1 MPESQ
6 KGATII
12 DIRNK
17 IQIIRDLIDKVIV
30 KKDGIYRKLEILG
43 RMLLMPLKLKYEPI
57 SRNRWSAQC
66 WKKHVV

>member
-1 MPESQ
+1 MPGSQ

-12 DIRNK
+12 DIRNR
-17 IQIIRDLIDKVIV
+17 IQIIRDLIDEAIV
-30 KKDGIYRKLEILG
+30 KKDEIDRKLEILG
-43 RMLLMPLKLKYEPI
+43 RIPLMPLKLKYEPI